1 MGQKVLCSCRL
12 IKPEGGGSWE
22 LLNYSQS
29 VWRAGNNWV
38 CNWHVKWL
46 VVYGTEPLTCGMWC
60 SLWADSAGTELESP
74 TLCWRLRI
82 AGWCRE
88 ISMHALESGG
98 EALLK
103 CIYSG
108 KENTGGRWE
117 KDVLA
122 VFWGVSHRT
131 QQQSL
136 ICVAPEDKWP
146 CFLFCH
152 NCVPEPCLLP
162 VAQNTPVFSVSAL
175 ISAWSNRKTHGL

>member
-1 MGQKVLCSCRL
+1 MWNGWWSVGLNPWPVECGALSGQTVQEL
-12 IKPEGGGSWE
+12 SW
-22 LLNYSQS
+22 
-29 VWRAGNNWV
+29 
-38 CNWHVKWL
+38 
-46 VVYGTEPLTCGMWC
+46 
-60 SLWADSAGTELESP
+60 SLRH
-74 TLCWRLRI
+74 CWRLRI

-88 ISMHALESGG
+88 TSMHALESGG

-146 CFLFCH
+146 CSLFCH

-162 VAQNTPVFSVSAL
+162 VAQNTPGFSVSAL